1 MEDKMETRFLKV
13 DKGTIA
19 YEETG
24 RGPLVIC
31 SPSLGDLRQE
41 YRFLVPQ
48 LVNAGYRVVTM
59 DVRGHGESSMDGD
72 DFTVAGVGRDLLALI
87 RSLNAG
93 PAIIVGTSM
102 SAGAAVWAA
111 VESPE
116 WVSALVLIGPAVRGE
131 LSRSQSI
138 LFGVLFTR
146 PWGPA
151 LWQMYYKSLY
161 PTRKPEDLTEYT
173 AALKTNLSEKGR
185 MNVLNQMIRAP
196 KTASE
201 ERLSKVTVPALVVMG
216 SKDPD
221 FKDPE
226 AEARLVADSL
236 KAEYRM
242 VPDAGHYP
250 HVEMPDLTGPMI
262 VSFVERLIR
271 EPADAA

>member
-1 MEDKMETRFLKV
+1 METRFLKV

-19 YEETG
+19 YDDTG
-24 RGPLVIC
+24 RGPLIIC
-31 SPSLGDLRQE
+31 SPSLGDVRQE

-48 LVNAGYRVVTM
+48 LVSAGYRVVTM
-59 DVRGHGESSMDGD
+59 DVRGHGESSTDGD
-72 DFTVAGVGRDLLALI
+72 DFSVAGVGRDMLALI

-111 VESPE
+111 AESPE
-116 WVSALVLIGPAVRGE
+116 WVSALVMIGPAVRGE
-131 LSRSQSI
+131 LSRLQSI
-138 LFGVLFTR
+138 LFGALFTR

-151 LWQMYYKSLY
+151 FWHMYYKSLY
-161 PTRKPEDLTEYT
+161 PTRKPEDLVEYS

-185 MNVLNQMIRAP
+185 MSVLKQMIRAP

-201 ERLSKVTVPALVVMG
+201 ERLAKVAVPALVVMG

-226 AEARLVADSL
+226 AEARLVAESL
-236 KAEYRM
+236 RAEYRM

-250 HVEMPDLTGPMI
+250 HAEMPDLTGPMI
-262 VSFVERLIR
+262 VSFIKSLER
-271 EPADAA
+271 EPAYAA